1 MRGPRQCLWCGRLIW
16 PWQPVASP
24 RFASTRLELHTSCAA
39 RIERGEPSDQA
50 SVKAHRSVG
59 SVVVGA
65 LVLASLAILIL
76 FVLLDVLVW
85 P

>member
-1 MRGPRQCLWCGRLIW
+1 
-16 PWQPVASP
+16 
-24 RFASTRLELHTSCAA
+24 
-39 RIERGEPSDQA
+39 
-50 SVKAHRSVG
+50 VKAHRSVG